1 MESRLSLILMAQSF
15 GFRVE
20 ELRRFFVEGGNCE
33 FSGDFPV
40 ERMTIKLNKL
50 PRDIDRA
57 CATRDCLI
65 EGINDVKALQVQ
77 EQS

>member
-1 MESRLSLILMAQSF
+1 MA
-15 GFRVE
+15 R
-20 ELRRFFVEGGNCE
+20 
-33 FSGDFPV
+33 

-50 PRDIDRA
+50 LQDIDRA
-57 CATRDCLI
+57 CATRYWLI